1 MTRRDRLKT
10 NGVLETGAYVHVRK
24 EQVCRKGDYTKKSVH
39 VCAAATTH
47 RFIDPPCQ
55 CAPVLPVCLSTHVL
69 SFAERNNIQGV
80 SSGAEMIFTSLKQQT
95 NIYSRSSFSKCPPP
109 PSPTPSTD
117 LFPLQ
122 AEAGLLG
129 AGLSSPLMTRSQIRG
144 NGGGRR
150 RCPPTA
156 TQPFVCHSSGS
167 GPPPPSPPPRLSS
180 TAGEAAASSGI
191 DSPHST

>member
-24 EQVCRKGDYTKKSVH
+24 EQVCRKGDTTNRKASMS
-39 VCAAATTH
+39 TTH

-55 CAPVLPVCLSTHVL
+55 CAPVLPVCLSTHIL

-80 SSGAEMIFTSLKQQT
+80 SIGAEMIFTSLQQQT
-95 NIYSRSSFSKCPPP
+95 NICSRSSFSKRPPP
-109 PSPTPSTD
+109 QLRLLIS
-117 LFPLQ
+117 FPLQ

-129 AGLSSPLMTRSQIRG
+129 AGLSSPFMTRTQIRG

-156 TQPFVCHSSGS
+156 TQPFVSRSSGS
-167 GPPPPSPPPRLSS
+167 GHPPTPPSPPPRLSS